1 MTNFMDDFLKGE
13 KTPEE
18 KKLLAV
24 EEAEKKHDVMR
35 LDLSGFGDETEE
47 DGDDVYGGG
56 CASAGGGCGGC
67 GCRS

>member
-18 KKLLAV
+18 KKMLAI

-35 LDLSGFGDETEE
+35 LDLSGFEDEAEEE
-47 DGDDVYGGG
+47 DMYGGG
-56 CASAGGGCGGC
+56 CGSSGGGCGGC

>member
-1 MTNFMDDFLKGE
+1 MTNFLDDFIKGE

-18 KKLLAV
+18 KKLRAK

-35 LDLSGFGDETEE
+35 LDLSGFEADADEDES
-47 DGDDVYGGG
+47 DGEG
-56 CASAGGGCGGC
+56 CSTGGGCGGC

>member
-18 KKLLAV
+18 KKMLAV

-35 LDLSGFGDETEE
+35 LDLSGFEDETEE
-47 DGDDVYGGG
+47 EDIYGGG
-56 CASAGGGCGGC
+56 CGSSGGGCGGC